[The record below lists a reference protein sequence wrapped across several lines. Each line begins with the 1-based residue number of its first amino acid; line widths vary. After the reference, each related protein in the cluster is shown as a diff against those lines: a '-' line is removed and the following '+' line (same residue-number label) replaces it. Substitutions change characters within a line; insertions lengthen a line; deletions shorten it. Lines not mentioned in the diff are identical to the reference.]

1 MNLTQ
6 ETNDYFSTTSTSGE
20 TNKIWMSFDGWK
32 LEKDFA
38 SKANKMALDHW
49 ATYKNNISNSEIVD
63 DDYCNANSNLK
74 DKLKTTPSAGLT
86 WLSKSFRIN
95 WNMS

>member
-20 TNKIWMSFDGWK
+20 TKINPTVINWPKEKKPVTRIYPTPDQI
-32 LEKDFA
+32 LE
-38 SKANKMALDHW
+38 
-49 ATYKNNISNSEIVD
+49 
-63 DDYCNANSNLK
+63 

-86 WLSKSFRIN
+86 KISKIFTIDWKKLTNFFGFR
-95 WNMS
+95 